1 MSDIKLLENQVVQ
14 KIAAGEVV
22 IAPYSVLKELI
33 ENSIDAGSKKI
44 NVVIKGGG
52 KKYIHVEDDGEGID
66 ERQVELAFTKNATSK
81 IENLDSLSN
90 ISTLGFRGEAL
101 FSISVVSNV
110 EIITKTDNMQ
120 TAIKAKIKQGKV
132 TERGSIPSNRG
143 TKITVADL
151 FYNVPARYRN
161 MKSERK
167 EALSCIDLVS
177 KLAISNPGI
186 SFSMISDDKNLF
198 VTSGDGNIR
207 NTITSILGKE
217 YTKQMID
224 VEYEDYPVTV
234 SGVTLS
240 ANYIDKQ
247 IEESILIINGRYVKC
262 PAISRGISQVY
273 KDEYGKFSKKISYVL
288 YITLPLNM
296 TDVNVHPSKTVISLR
311 SETLIVML
319 ICEAIKEALYS
330 SINLAEVPLSKKD
343 LYVGEDEDVTDD
355 GNQVVIEQVSSYV
368 SNEYDSSF
376 DKENNISY
384 DINGEYVK
392 ESALKDDTVII
403 DDNDELYK
411 EYVKRRK
418 EISANDDKAE
428 EKDEFKK
435 NIIDTSIFD
444 KIIMMK
450 FCGMVFSA
458 YAMFEMGEE
467 LYIIDT
473 HAAHER
479 VLYDEFLKKYKDNKL
494 NMQPLLNAIILD
506 VSVLEKDLCVNNI
519 DIFKKLGFEIDE
531 FSKNSIVIRQI
542 PSDFDLSS
550 AKDIVLSILD
560 ALKKNIFDVETKRD
574 ELLIKCACHSAVRGK
589 DFVDYEGVI
598 EILKRLK
605 NTTNPFTCPHS
616 RPTVS
621 KVYKKYFLKM
631 FKRV

>member
-1 MSDIKLLENQVVQ
+1 MSDIKLLEKQVVQ

-22 IAPYSVLKELI
+22 VAPYSVLKELI

-66 ERQVELAFTKNATSK
+66 ESQVELAFTKNATSK
-81 IENLDSLSN
+81 IEDIDSLSN

-110 EIITKTDNMQ
+110 EIITKTNNMLS
-120 TAIKAKIKQGKV
+120 AIKAKINKGVV
-132 TERGSIPSNRG
+132 TQKENVPSNRG
-143 TKITVADL
+143 TKITVTDL

-167 EALSCIDLVS
+167 EALSCVDLVS
-177 KLAISNPGI
+177 KLAISNPNI

-224 VEYEDYPVTV
+224 VDYEDYPVTV
-234 SGVTLS
+234 KGVTLS

-247 IEESILIINGRYVKC
+247 IEESIIIINGRYVKC
-262 PAISRGISQVY
+262 PAISKGISQVY

-296 TDVNVHPSKTVISLR
+296 TDVNVHPSKTVISFR

-319 ICEAIKEALYS
+319 ICEAIKESLYS
-330 SINLAEVPLSKKD
+330 FINLGETPVNKGDVSLSKENKKVIEDGKQSVIDQVKSYVLEDKD
-343 LYVGEDEDVTDD
+343 LFINSQD
-355 GNQVVIEQVSSYV
+355 
-368 SNEYDSSF
+368 
-376 DKENNISY
+376 NISY
-384 DINGEYVK
+384 DTKGEYVK
-392 ESALKDDTVII
+392 ERAVKDDTIII

-411 EYVKRRK
+411 EFVRRK
-418 EISANDDKAE
+418 EILSNEVQAE
-428 EKDEFKK
+428 EQNEFKK
-435 NIIDTSIFD
+435 SIIDTSVFD
-444 KIIMMK
+444 KIMTMK
-450 FCGMVFSA
+450 FCGMVFNA

-479 VLYDEFLKKYKDNKL
+479 VLYDEFLKKYKDNRL

-550 AKDIVLSILD
+550 AKDVVLSILD
-560 ALKKNIFDVETKRD
+560 ALKKNIFDVETNRD
-574 ELLIKCACHSAVRGK
+574 EILIKCACHSAVRGK

-621 KVYKKYFLKM
+621 KIYKKYFLKM